1 MFCRF
6 EISREGDGTRREE
19 GGGRRRQTCEVVEK
33 NRSRRRKKER
43 TREERRKRAD
53 KEEEEE
59 EAEER
64 ERTTKGKN
72 TKKIHLSVVT
82 SPLLTGKKTIP
93 YEACDVATQPLARYR
108 AGPPSAAAEDPAYS

>member
-1 MFCRF
+1 M
-6 EISREGDGTRREE
+6 
-19 GGGRRRQTCEVVEK
+19 VE
-33 NRSRRRKKER
+33 NDRSRRRKKER

-59 EAEER
+59 EEVEER

-72 TKKIHLSVVT
+72 TKKTHLSVVT